1 MDNCKIIDL
10 ADGEGMIVVTCTL
23 VNISLLC
30 RNLWWQ
36 SC

>member
-10 ADGEGMIVVTCTL
+10 SDGEGMIVVMRIF
-23 VNISLLC
+23 VHDSLLY